1 MSPEEI
7 LFETEEK
14 MEKAVDFLKSEYR
27 GIRTGRASTALV
39 EHLKIDY
46 YGTST
51 PLKQAANLS
60 TPEGNLIVIKPFD
73 TSIIKEIEKTILA
86 SSLGL
91 NPQSDGRII
100 RLSIPPLSGERRK
113 QLAQQVKQM
122 AEQARVNVRNARR
135 DANKDFD
142 TAEKD
147 KAISEDDR
155 DHGKEQID
163 EMTKKYTAKVDEI
176 LEAKTAEIMEV

>member
-1 MSPEEI
+1 MSPDEI

-14 MEKAVDFLKSEYR
+14 MEKAVEFLKNEYR

-46 YGTST
+46 YGSST

-73 TSIIKEIEKTILA
+73 TSIIKEIEKAIIA
-86 SSLGL
+86 SPLGL

-100 RLSIPPLSGERRK
+100 RLAIPPLSGERRK

-122 AEQARVNVRNARR
+122 AEQARVNTRNARR
-135 DANKDFD
+135 DANKEFD

-147 KAISEDDR
+147 KTISEDER
-155 DHGKEQID
+155 DKGKEQID
-163 EMTKKYTAKVDEI
+163 ELTKKYTAKVDEI